1 MAGRH
6 SAHPYPGRLII
17 IADARGRILY
27 EREPFSARLFEAKAK
42 HGKENNDGIHSG
54 GAGRQNTKKLPG
66 L

>member
-42 HGKENNDGIHSG
+42 HREENNDGHRNG
-54 GAGRQNTKKLPG
+54 GAGQQDKKKLPG

>member
-6 SAHPYPGRLII
+6 NAHPYPGRLII

-27 EREPFSARLFEAKAK
+27 EREPFSRRLIEAKAK
-42 HGKENNDGIHSG
+42 HGKENNDGVYSG
-54 GAGRQNTKKLPG
+54 GTGRQDQKKLPG

>member
-1 MAGRH
+1 MAGRRDL
-6 SAHPYPGRLII
+6 HPYPGRLII

-42 HGKENNDGIHSG
+42 HGKENNDGHRNG
-54 GAGRQNTKKLPG
+54 GTGRQDTKKLPG